1 VSDSG
6 YSAKALRMKE
16 EFDRTFS
23 LPMQADPPQTVD
35 LLAIRLRGDG
45 FALRAREISGLTMSR
60 KIVPLPGAAPAL
72 LGLTGIRGTL
82 MPAWDLASL
91 LGYGGQSRSARWL
104 VLGQGEAPWA
114 LAFDGFDGFFRVPG
128 SDIHPGAVGDAGT
141 ASARES
147 CVFGG
152 CGRPVVSLPAILET
166 IRKFTDSSQA
176 RRW

>member
-1 VSDSG
+1 MSESD

-16 EFDRTFS
+16 EFDRSFS
-23 LPMQADPPQTVD
+23 LPVRTDSPQTVD

-45 FALRAREISGLTMSR
+45 FAIRAREISGLTMIR
-60 KIVPLPGAAPAL
+60 KIISLPGTTSAF

-91 LGYGGQSRSARWL
+91 LGYGGQARGARWL

-128 SDIHPGAVGDAGT
+128 SDILPGAGMQAGT
-141 ASARES
+141 GFARES
-147 CVFGG
+147 CFFGG
-152 CGRPVVSLPAILET
+152 SGRPLVSLPAILET
-166 IRKFTDSSQA
+166 IKKLSDSSQA
-176 RRW
+176 RRL